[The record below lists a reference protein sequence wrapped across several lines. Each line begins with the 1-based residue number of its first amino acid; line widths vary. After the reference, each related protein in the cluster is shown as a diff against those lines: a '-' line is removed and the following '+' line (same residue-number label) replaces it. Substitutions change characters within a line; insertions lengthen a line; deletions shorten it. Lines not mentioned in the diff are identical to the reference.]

1 MSEKNKSTTDTKPE
15 IILELQNLQTHFFT
29 DMGIARSVDGVS
41 YKVRSGQTLGV
52 VGESGC
58 GKSVT
63 ALSIMGLIPQPPG
76 KIVGGK
82 ILFQGKDLTKFS
94 AEELRKIRGKEIAM
108 IFQEPMT
115 SLNPVYTV
123 GDQIMEMILNHEDV
137 TEQEARER
145 AITLLE
151 EVGIPSPEKRVDDY
165 PHNMSGGMRQR
176 VMIAM
181 SLACSPQLLLADEP
195 TTALDVTIQA
205 QILDLLNKLQK
216 ERGTAIVM
224 ITHDLGVV
232 AETCDHVVVMYAG
245 HVAEN
250 ADVYSLFE
258 DPHHPYTIS
267 LFKSIPDLVGSG
279 NRLFTI
285 RGMVPSAYN
294 FPQGCRFRDR
304 CDFASEKCIEK
315 PPTEEVKPDHFVACH
330 HWREAR
336 AILAA
341 ETQEKGESNV

>member
-1 MSEKNKSTTDTKPE
+1 MSNTEERPVV
-15 IILELQNLQTHFFT
+15 LELKNLQTYFYT
-29 DMGIARSVDGVS
+29 DMGVAKSVDGVS
-41 YKVRSGQTLGV
+41 YKVRQGQTLGV

-63 ALSIMGLIPQPPG
+63 AKSIMGLIPQPPG
-76 KIVGGK
+76 KIVGGE
-82 ILFQGKDLTKFS
+82 ILFEGRDLTKFS
-94 AEELRKIRGKEIAM
+94 IDELRKVRGKDIAM

-137 TEQEARER
+137 TEQEARTR
-145 AITLLE
+145 AIKLLE

-181 SLACSPQLLLADEP
+181 SLACSPKLLLADEP

-205 QILDLLNKLQK
+205 QILELMNKLQE
-216 ERGTAIVM
+216 ERNTAIVM

-250 ADVYSLFE
+250 ADVFTLFE
-258 DPHHPYTIS
+258 NPCHPYTIA
-267 LFKSIPDLVGSG
+267 LFKSIPDLSG
-279 NRLFTI
+279 DGGRLFTI
-285 RGMVPSAYN
+285 DGMVPSAYD
-294 FPQGCRFRDR
+294 FPEGCRFKAR
-304 CDFASEKCIEK
+304 CPFA
-315 PPTEEVKPDHFVACH
+315 TEQCNTRPEMEEIAPEHYIACH
-330 HWREAR
+330 NWREAK
-336 AILAA
+336 AHYA
-341 ETQEKGESNV
+341 QEDGNTEGAQ